1 MAHSDPRSAS
11 EWNTS
16 TFVDLDLPGV
26 DLSGVVF
33 RECSFS
39 RAKLSESRW
48 VGAIFEDCTFESC
61 DLTMVRLDE
70 SRLSG
75 IRFSRCKL
83 MGVDFSAV
91 RPFGLSLAFDE
102 CNLSHATFA
111 DRKMPDTPFLECR
124 IHEAS
129 FVGVDL
135 SRADFRGS
143 DLSGARFVETDLT
156 DADLSEASGYDIAPR
171 QNRLRRTKFSR
182 EAALQLV
189 ADLGVIVP

>member
-1 MAHSDPRSAS
+1 MISSVLLISSNLWYISGRYTAVS
-11 EWNTS
+11 EKSVS
-16 TFVDLDLPGV
+16 TG
-26 DLSGVVF
+26 
-33 RECSFS
+33 
-39 RAKLSESRW
+39 
-48 VGAIFEDCTFESC
+48 SC
-61 DLTMVRLDE
+61 
-70 SRLSG
+70 
-75 IRFSRCKL
+75 
-83 MGVDFSAV
+83 
-91 RPFGLSLAFDE
+91 
-102 CNLSHATFA
+102 
-111 DRKMPDTPFLECR
+111 LECR